1 MIKHAEAEKNF
12 DKKRYDREFQR
23 EHYDKMAVVCT
34 IEEGERVEQAAK
46 KAGLSKSEYM
56 KRAILEKIEREE
68 KEKPLAGL

>member
-1 MIKHAEAEKNF
+1 MPKLSKEFDQAAYTREYQRKHYK
-12 DKKRYDREFQR
+12 
-23 EHYDKMAVVCT
+23 KMAVVCT

-68 KEKPLAGL
+68 KEQKEKPLSGL

>member
-1 MIKHAEAEKNF
+1 MPKLSKEFDQAAYTREYQRKHYK
-12 DKKRYDREFQR
+12 
-23 EHYDKMAVVCT
+23 KMAVVCT

-68 KEKPLAGL
+68 KEQKEKPLAGL